1 MFLDIYITF
10 IYLRFVPQLPMQGR
24 FKKEFDI
31 FTPGPYI
38 ADKRFSM
45 LRRMSLITWCN
56 LINAIVQCMSCCFGN
71 GDLCRYGNHPQST
84 CSVNTL

>member
-38 ADKRFSM
+38 LSV
-45 LRRMSLITWCN
+45 C
-56 LINAIVQCMSCCFGN
+56 VQTCF
-71 GDLCRYGNHPQST
+71 C
-84 CSVNTL
+84 V